1 MAIKHYYQK
10 SKISQVR
17 SETIRAMNPDRL
29 SPSPGQQDLS
39 AEPSTSTGVRHHV
52 PPVVASSGSSSDE
65 SDNAQIKADRAMAQ
79 KIQEA
84 ERAELE
90 SSPEL

>member
-29 SPSPGQQDLS
+29 SPSSGQQDHS
-39 AEPSTSTGVRHHV
+39 DEPSTSKGIRHHV

-65 SDNAQIKADRAMAQ
+65 SDNAQIEADRAMAV
-79 KIQEA
+79 KIHEA
-84 ERAELE
+84 ECAELE